1 MKILHTLISIKDE
14 GTSLCD
20 TIEYEG
26 TICLVPEWIDN
37 PSEGYSKPVRI
48 ICMSSFAYMRGP
60 GFYTLKNPIPKCVLD
75 GQIPIELKA
84 LFHVVESP
92 EIKVDIRA

>member
-1 MKILHTLISIKDE
+1 MKILHTLVSVEDE
-14 GTSLCD
+14 GLSLYD

-26 TICLVPEWIDN
+26 NICLVPEWIDN

-48 ICMSSFAYMRGP
+48 ICMSRFAYMNGP
-60 GFYTLKNPIPKCVLD
+60 GFYTLKNPIPKCILN

-84 LFHVVESP
+84 LFYVVESP
-92 EIKVDIRA
+92 DIVVDIRA

>member
-1 MKILHTLISIKDE
+1 MKILHTLVLVEDE

-26 TICLVPEWIDN
+26 AICLVPEWIDN

-48 ICMSSFAYMRGP
+48 ICMRLFAYMKGP
-60 GFYTLKNPIPKCVLD
+60 GFYTLKNPIPKCILD

-84 LFHVVESP
+84 LFYVVESP
-92 EIKVDIRA
+92 DIMVDIRA